1 MGRIGAGA
9 SALRANEADLPSA
22 QTTRPACFFHRSHP
36 LPPLTT
42 QPTTQ
47 AIEKWG
53 TWGQIAP
60 GVDNGQSEIKLTKL
74 EFARPPAVA
83 DQYDADEGFTG
94 LVQAVIFEVGD
105 RDLIGH
111 PTPSGYRY
119 CCTKELVS
127 KTKCHQDRL
136 IYRKKDDGW
145 PKVLDIYFE
154 NNDTIAYSW
163 EEAITIDKTGMYYLW
178 FVTCDEDL
186 SAVTVN
192 GATEWKNPTGK
203 FVVVWCVCLRGK
215 RDGRRGSIWLQ
226 EVLLD

>member
-1 MGRIGAGA
+1 M
-9 SALRANEADLPSA
+9 
-22 QTTRPACFFHRSHP
+22 
-36 LPPLTT
+36 
-42 QPTTQ
+42 
-47 AIEKWG
+47 
-53 TWGQIAP
+53 
-60 GVDNGQSEIKLTKL
+60 DNGQSEIKLTKL

-192 GATEWKNPTGK
+192 GATEWKNPTGE
-203 FVVVWCVCLRGK
+203 CL
-215 RDGRRGSIWLQ
+215 GRRGFSWIVFYLARHTHTQPELCVCGGSEGKASLTTSQPPHPPSIQ
-226 EVLLD
+226 ASSPAP

>member
-1 MGRIGAGA
+1 MAWCGLGPEPAR
-9 SALRANEADLPSA
+9 SE
-22 QTTRPACFFHRSHP
+22 QTKPTFPPLERRACFFSLSP
-36 LPPLTT
+36 PPLSFLPPKN
-42 QPTTQ
+42 PQ

-203 FVVVWCVCLRGK
+203 FWVVCVCC
-215 RDGRRGSIWLQ
+215 
-226 EVLLD
+226 VCV